1 VSAASESYP
10 LAFPWAV
17 LMDEEDFYDFRADL
31 VAATAHRPQERALAE
46 MEKAVATW
54 RMIAEAQHAHNTA
67 PGPSAE
73 ESADRLTRF
82 FAPTQALREEPHDS
96 PLHHEWRLG
105 RDLPE
110 PAHPVP
116 CRFPKSPG
124 CTCGLT
130 GADVEAAGG
139 AS

>member
-1 VSAASESYP
+1 VSAASEPQP
-10 LAFPWAV
+10 LAFPWAA

-31 VAATAHRPQERALAE
+31 VAATMRPSSEQALAE

-54 RMIAEAQHAHNTA
+54 RLIAEAQHAHNTA

-96 PLHHEWRLG
+96 PLSHKYLLG

-110 PAHPVP
+110 
-116 CRFPKSPG
+116 
-124 CTCGLT
+124 T
-130 GADVEAAGG
+130 GG
-139 AS
+139 AR